1 MMARRTPIT
10 TKRLGRRLTLSLSF
24 GFFEIVGDAQP
35 HAGGVIHLARRLLRV
50 LQLGQPVLHLRKL
63 LLDQVF
69 ELRDFSFR
77 DLERVF
83 VELLLLRGQAHG
95 PADLLTS
102 RESSRVPKNG
112 VNAFVAGAPERG
124 PRDDKRR
131 VRTRSGEHHRLPSY
145 GLTSTMTVRHILTGT
160 PYFVAGRNRA
170 LRTPSRTASLT
181 PLLMGIPCWSRA
193 S

>member
-1 MMARRTPIT
+1 
-10 TKRLGRRLTLSLSF
+10 
-24 GFFEIVGDAQP
+24 
-35 HAGGVIHLARRLLRV
+35 
-50 LQLGQPVLHLRKL
+50 
-63 LLDQVF
+63 
-69 ELRDFSFR
+69 
-77 DLERVF
+77 
-83 VELLLLRGQAHG
+83 LLRGQAHG

-193 S
+193 STTLPVSSTSTKTITLPEILCSRAMDGYTTLGGATSSGSMTPGPGPTRSPRFTSESLRTTGLGGTVGGGSVGVSVG